1 MSQNWHIRQLDI
13 SNAFL
18 HGDLNEIIYM
28 EQPPGFENSHYP
40 HHVCQLQ
47 KSLYGLKQAPR
58 EWFQKLT
65 GQLLKLG
72 FQGSKTDTS
81 LYYVLT
87 GPIYVLIYVD
97 DILVIGPSL
106 SQIQHLITS
115 LALHFKLKDLGSAS
129 RFLGIEFQSYKN
141 GFMIT
146 QTQYKISILR
156 ILKMEDCKP
165 LPTPCPTKCS

>member
-1 MSQNWHIRQLDI
+1 M
-13 SNAFL
+13 
-18 HGDLNEIIYM
+18 
-28 EQPPGFENSHYP
+28 
-40 HHVCQLQ
+40 
-47 KSLYGLKQAPR
+47 
-58 EWFQKLT
+58 

-81 LYYVLT
+81 LYYLLT

-106 SQIQHLITS
+106 SQIQQLITS
-115 LALHFKLKDLGSAS
+115 LAVHFKLKDLGSAS

-146 QTQYKISILR
+146 QTQYTISILR

-165 LPTPCPTKCS
+165 LPTPCPTKCSGTSVKSTDNSHLSRRVVGALQYLNFTRPDISYAVNQASRSMHSPQPVDWSRLKHLL